1 VTHREKVLAGAVAGS
16 VALWVGMQGLGAY
29 RRAVT
34 AADQLQATAERE
46 LEDAEFAVARGQNAK
61 DRLIAW
67 AKRSLPTDR
76 EVAKSLYQDWVRA
89 QLTAAGLTIESL
101 ADRPITRRERHF
113 GELSLEARAAGTLE
127 QLTDFLYKFYAA
139 PHLHRIASATL
150 TPSEN
155 GAKISALIGIDA
167 LILSDA
173 DRKTELAT
181 GPEQALPR
189 PLEEFKTS
197 LTARNVFAPHTPGA
211 GPDAGAAGGARF
223 ATAVSDGQGGYH
235 MWISTEANTR
245 KFKPGD
251 KIEYGTFSGTLLEV
265 DLRHAVIETA
275 NGKME
280 VRAGK
285 TLGEAT
291 KVGGTNS

>member
-1 VTHREKVLAGAVAGS
+1 MTHREKVLAGAVAGA
-16 VALWVGMQGLGAY
+16 VAIWVGMQGLGSY
-29 RRAVT
+29 RSAVD
-34 AADQLQATAERE
+34 AADRLQETAERE
-46 LEDAEFAVARGQNAK
+46 LEDAEFAVERGERAK
-61 DRLIAW
+61 GRLIEW
-67 AKRSLPTDR
+67 SKRSLPTDR

-89 QLTAAGLTIESL
+89 QLTAAGLQVEALT
-101 ADRPITRRERHF
+101 DRAITRRERHF
-113 GELSLEARAAGTLE
+113 GELSLEARAAGTLD
-127 QLTDFLYKFYAA
+127 QLADFLYKFYAA

-155 GAKISALIGIDA
+155 GAKVTALIGIDA

-173 DRKTELAT
+173 DRKTELAS
-181 GPEQALPR
+181 GPEQPLPR

-235 MWISTEANTR
+235 MWVSTDANTR

-251 KIEYGTFSGTLLEV
+251 KIEYGKFSGTVLEV

-275 NGKME
+275 DGKME

-291 KVGGTNS
+291 PVGGTNS

>member
-1 VTHREKVLAGAVAGS
+1 MTPREKILAGAVAGS
-16 VALWVGMQGLGAY
+16 VALWVGVQGLDKY
-29 RRAVT
+29 RT
-34 AADQLQATAERE
+34 AADAADRVQETAERQ
-46 LEDAEFAVARGQNAK
+46 LSDAEFAVARGEHAK
-61 DRLIAW
+61 RRLIEW
-67 AKRSLPTDR
+67 AKRSLPSDR

-89 QLTAAGLTIESL
+89 QLTAAGLQVESL

-113 GELSLEARAAGTLE
+113 GELSLEARAAGTLD

-155 GAKISALIGIDA
+155 GAKITALIGIDA

-173 DRKTELAT
+173 DRKTELAS
-181 GPEQALPR
+181 GQEQTLPR

-197 LTARNVFAPHTPGA
+197 LTSRNVFAPHTPGA
-211 GPDAGAAGGARF
+211 QDAGAAGGARF

-235 MWISTEANTR
+235 MWVSTDANTR

-265 DLRHAVIETA
+265 DLHHAVIDTA
-275 NGKME
+275 NGKVE

-291 KVGGTNS
+291 PVGGTNS